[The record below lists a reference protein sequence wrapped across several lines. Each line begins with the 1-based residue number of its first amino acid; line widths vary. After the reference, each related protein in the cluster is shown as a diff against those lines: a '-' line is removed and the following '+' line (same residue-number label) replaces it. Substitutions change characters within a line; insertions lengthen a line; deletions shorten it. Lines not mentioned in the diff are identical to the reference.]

1 MTEGTWVAIIMTIG
15 TTLGAI
21 VAGAVK
27 VVNLL
32 LSQSKDTVAAL
43 ERERDYW
50 RSLAEQCR
58 ENEEADT

>member
-1 MTEGTWVAIIMTIG
+1 MTEGMWVAIIMTIG
-15 TTLGAI
+15 TVLGGT

-32 LSQSKDTVAAL
+32 LAQSKDAVEAL

-58 ENEEADT
+58 DSEEAGS